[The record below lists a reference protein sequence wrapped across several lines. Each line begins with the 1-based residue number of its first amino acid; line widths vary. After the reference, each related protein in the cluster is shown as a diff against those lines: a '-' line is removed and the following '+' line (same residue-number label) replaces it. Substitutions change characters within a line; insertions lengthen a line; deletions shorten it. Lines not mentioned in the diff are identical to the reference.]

1 MRVVL
6 TYGTFDLFHIGHVRL
21 LQRARECG
29 DKLIV
34 GVSSDTF
41 NESKGKHSIIRYEH
55 RAAIVAAMADVTQV
69 FPEEC
74 WDQKTKDIDRL
85 GVDVLVMGD
94 DWAGQFDHLKT
105 LCEVKYLPRTSGIST
120 TELKSA
126 LRPFSPEKINELKE
140 GLTTLQNIVQQLNV

>member
-34 GVSSDTF
+34 GVSTDTF
-41 NESKGKHSIIRYEH
+41 NGRKGKHSIIRYEH
-55 RAAIVAAMADVTQV
+55 RAAIVAAMGDVSQV
-69 FPEEC
+69 IPEED
-74 WDQKTKDIDRL
+74 WDQKEKDIARFD
-85 GVDVLVMGD
+85 VDELVMGD
-94 DWAGQFDHLKT
+94 DWEGRFDHLST
-105 LCEVKYLPRTSGIST
+105 LCKVRYLPRTSGVST

-126 LRPFSPEKINELKE
+126 LRPFAPEKLEELKE
-140 GLTTLQNIVQQLNV
+140 GLTTLQNIVQQLDV